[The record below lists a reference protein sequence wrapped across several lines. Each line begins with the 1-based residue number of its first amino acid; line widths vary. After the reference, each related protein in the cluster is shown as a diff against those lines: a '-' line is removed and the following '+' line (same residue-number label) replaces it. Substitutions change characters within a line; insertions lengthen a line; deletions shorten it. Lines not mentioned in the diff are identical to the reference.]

1 VAVVTKGTPPPS
13 SARREAADGLPPP
26 SPVDRVL
33 SGGLLVAAI
42 AVGAQTVA
50 HLTNSLVFD
59 YEHWNADAT
68 ADGNALSW
76 ASSVATF
83 TAALG
88 AVLLGLLPMTRAWRL
103 VALGAV
109 FAFFSLDDVIGIH
122 ETLAF
127 VHVFGYDPPNL
138 LSRALWP
145 LLYLP
150 LFAFAIMTLWRLSAR
165 VQDRIRRTIWLGL
178 GLFVVAFVAEA
189 IATVWWDEGEDSR
202 FLVDDIEVAIEEGS
216 ELGAWIV
223 VSTAFAA
230 IVFERLAPYR
240 ERMFPRGSFEGI

>member
-13 SARREAADGLPPP
+13 EARQELAGRVPPQ
-26 SPVDRVL
+26 PVDRLL
-33 SGGLLVAAI
+33 SGGLALALV

-50 HLTNSLVFD
+50 HLTNALLLD
-59 YEHWNADAT
+59 YASWNMDAT

-88 AVLLGLLPMTRAWRL
+88 AVLLGLLPTTRAWQF

-122 ETLAF
+122 ETVAF
-127 VHVFGYDPPNL
+127 VHFFGYDPPNTL
-138 LSRALWP
+138 TRALWP

-150 LFAFAIMTLWRLSAR
+150 LFAFAILKLWRLSGH
-165 VQDRIRRTIWLGL
+165 VHDRIRRTILLAL
-178 GLFVVAFVAEA
+178 GLFLVSFVAEA
-189 IATVWWDEGEDSR
+189 IATLWWEEDDDSR
-202 FLVDDIEVAIEEGS
+202 FLVDDVEVSIEEGA
-216 ELGAWIV
+216 ELAAWIL
-223 VSTAFAA
+223 VSTAFAG
-230 IVFERLAPYR
+230 ILFERLAPFR
-240 ERMFPRGSFEGI
+240 ERMFPKGGFEGV